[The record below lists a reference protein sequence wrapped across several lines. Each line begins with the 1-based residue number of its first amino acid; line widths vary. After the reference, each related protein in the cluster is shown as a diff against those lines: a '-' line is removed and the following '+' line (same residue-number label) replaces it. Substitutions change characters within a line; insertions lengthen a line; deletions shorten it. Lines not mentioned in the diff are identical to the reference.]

1 MSAPEGYIEGFVCT
15 LDTCSVEDWGYV
27 RYRPSVA
34 GNAVFLAV
42 MAILAICQVFL
53 GIRHQT
59 RSFMITMCLGLLT
72 ETLGYISR
80 VLLNGN
86 PFNRDYFLWYLI
98 TLTIGPVFIAAAIYL
113 TLGRIVVVHGEAI
126 SRIKPRS
133 YTTFFLGCDIVSLV
147 VQAVGGGI
155 AASTPV
161 TNQHMIDVGTN
172 ILVAGLSTQVAC
184 LFAFSACSLE
194 FFWRVRKN
202 PTLFNPEFTDL
213 VGSKRFKL
221 FLFAL
226 FGATA
231 FLFIRT
237 VFRSVELSEGFAG
250 KLANQEVEFMIL
262 DGTMVILA
270 SLCLTIW
277 HPGYGFGRRWNEAG
291 FRFRTCKTKAD
302 QEETAQTIPPGSN
315 EKAEPE
321 TTSAE
326 KL

>member
-15 LDTCSVEDWGYV
+15 LDTCSVKDWGYV
-27 RYRPSVA
+27 RYRPTVA

-42 MAILAICQVFL
+42 MAILAIAQVYL
-53 GIRHQT
+53 GIRHKT
-59 RSFMITMCLGLLT
+59 RIFMITMCLGLVT
-72 ETLGYISR
+72 ET
-80 VLLNGN
+80 V
-86 PFNRDYFLWYLI
+86 DYFLWYLI

-113 TLGRIVVVHGEAI
+113 TLGRLVVIQGEAI
-126 SRIKPRS
+126 SRIKPRT

-172 ILVAGLSTQVAC
+172 ILVAGLSIQVAC

-194 FFWRVRKN
+194 FFWRVRKH
-202 PTLFNPEFTDL
+202 PELHNPEFTDL
-213 VGSKRFKL
+213 VHSKRFKL

-231 FLFIRT
+231 CLFIRT

-250 KLANQEVEFMIL
+250 KLANQEIEFMIL
-262 DGTMVILA
+262 DGVMVILA
-270 SLCLTIW
+270 SIFLTIW
-277 HPGYGFGRRWNEAG
+277 HPGYGFGKRWNEAG
-291 FRFRTCKTKAD
+291 FRFRTSKARID
-302 QEETAQTIPPGSN
+302 QEETPQTVSSGGS
-315 EKAEPE
+315 EKY
-321 TTSAE
+321 
-326 KL
+326 